1 MLGNYKKLVDNG
13 NKFGALSTN
22 LSKGF
27 DCVDHNLLIAKIVWY
42 WVSPTALNLTYS
54 YLKKQNSKEL
64 RTQRLIIASVE
75 KVT

>member
-1 MLGNYKKLVDNG
+1 MDNG
-13 NKFGALSTN
+13 NKFGELSTN

-42 WVSPTALNLTYS
+42 WVSSTALNLTYS

-75 KVT
+75 RVT